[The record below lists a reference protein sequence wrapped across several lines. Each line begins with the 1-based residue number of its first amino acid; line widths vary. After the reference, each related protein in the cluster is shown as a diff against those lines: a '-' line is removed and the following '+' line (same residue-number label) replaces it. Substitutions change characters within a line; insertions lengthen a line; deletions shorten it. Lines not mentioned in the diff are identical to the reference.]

1 MLQNLAESMLR
12 KIGLWDS
19 EFTANNKLGTFIW
32 PEKKCHYWHRFLH
45 DETSKQIR
53 GMWPVKCCP
62 EVSPRRLT
70 VGNVTKCRVSSRSR
84 LSSFFGIQ
92 LVVGSGA
99 VRTVIW
105 ETTGYLTECFT
116 WGQRARRLVFNRFS
130 VPARTVAGRIGSP
143 VLVLC
148 IGASA
153 KASS

>member
-1 MLQNLAESMLR
+1 MLR

-84 LSSFFGIQ
+84 LSSLFGIQ

-116 WGQRARRLVFNRFS
+116 WGQRARRLVLTGS
-130 VPARTVAGRIGSP
+130 VYLLARLPAASGVRCLYC
-143 VLVLC
+143 VLEPLPKHH
-148 IGASA
+148 A
-153 KASS
+153 KAGGISLC